1 MGYVVDYVTIREDA
15 SSTGDDN
22 VHWQDDEVSEAL
34 WDSCIVDY
42 VTICEDASSTGDD
55 NVHWQ
60 DDEVSEALWDMLLI
74 T

>member
-34 WDSCIVDY
+34 WD
-42 VTICEDASSTGDD
+42 
-55 NVHWQ
+55 
-60 DDEVSEALWDMLLI
+60 MLLI
-74 T
+74 M